1 MTIFHLNRRQ
11 FLGGA
16 CGAAAWEAT
25 VPLFFKQTG
34 TALAATPASGEA
46 DRRTLVLIQLAGG
59 NDGLNTLV
67 PFRNDDY
74 YRLRPKLAV
83 EADEVHRL
91 NDDLGLHPQM
101 DAMKRLWDDG
111 LLSVVQ
117 GVGYPNPDLSH
128 FRSTE
133 IWETG
138 SASDVMWTSGW
149 IGRYFDNHCSG
160 IASPMLG
167 LQLGERTAQTFAA
180 DRSRCVT
187 FSNPDL
193 FRFSGGRRRLRD
205 LATVHQADSAA
216 SAGTFGHGSGKLDFL
231 QRTGNDLLAMSHQLA
246 DAVASTKN
254 TAEYLPFQFSQSL
267 KLVAKLIAAEV
278 PTRVFYVSLG
288 GFDHHANQSNSHAL
302 LLQELSEGL
311 ASFVADLQGL
321 GCLDR
326 TMVMTFS
333 EFGRRV
339 AENRSLGTDHGTAS
353 LMFMAGGNLKP
364 GLHGEQPD
372 LRSLT
377 PNGDMMHH
385 VDFRSVYASVLGNWL
400 GGDPSLILGDA
411 VTPLD
416 GLTV

>member
-11 FLGGA
+11 FLAGS
-16 CGAAAWEAT
+16 CVAAAWEAT
-25 VPLFFKQTG
+25 VPSFFKQTG
-34 TALAATPASGEA
+34 VTLAESPSPGDT
-46 DRRTLVLIQLAGG
+46 DQRTLVLIQLAGG

-74 YRLRPKLAV
+74 YRSRPTLAI
-83 EADEVHRL
+83 APNQVHRL
-91 NDDLGLHPQM
+91 RDDLGLHPQM

-111 LLSVVQ
+111 LVSVVR

-138 SASDVMWTSGW
+138 SASEAMWASGW
-149 IGRYFDNHCSG
+149 IGRYFDNHCQG

-167 LQLGERTAQTFAA
+167 LQLGERTAQTFAG
-180 DRSRCVT
+180 DRPRCVT

-193 FRFSGGRRRLRD
+193 FRFSGDRQRRRD
-205 LATVHQADSAA
+205 LAALHWQDAMA
-216 SAGTFGHGSGKLDFL
+216 SVATLPVGTSPLDFL
-231 QRTGNDLLAMSHQLA
+231 QRTGNDLLTMSQQLT
-246 DAVASTKN
+246 DAVTSTKN
-254 TAEYLPFQFSQSL
+254 TADYLPFQFSQSL

-288 GFDHHANQSNSHAL
+288 GFDHHANQGNSHSL

-311 ASFVADLQGL
+311 ASFVTDLRGL

-339 AENRSLGTDHGTAS
+339 AENRNLGTDHGTAS

-364 GLHGEQPD
+364 GFHGQQPD
-372 LRSLT
+372 LGSLT
-377 PNGDMMHH
+377 PNGDLVHH
-385 VDFRSVYASVLGNWL
+385 VDFRSIYATVLADWL
-400 GGDPSLILGDA
+400 GGNPSAILGQA
-411 VTPLD
+411 VTPFD
-416 GLTV
+416 GLMT